1 MANQIS
7 TTIKTIVD
15 ILKNAFKS
23 PQSPQTPP
31 SPLIAIGAEF
41 KQGLSAT
48 EIAGAIIDKKKRY
61 GIPTTPLP
69 SGEPNLDLIMETIRV
84 ETIVEYLINKHSPI
98 LTLGA
103 GDNISDLDFMNLTTF
118 QLLPKEA
125 VKPLS
130 GAGPLTG
137 GRPVRHF
144 PDSRR
149 PQ

>member
-1 MANQIS
+1 MANPLSTAIS
-7 TTIKTIVD
+7 TITTVLKT
-15 ILKNAFKS
+15 AFGIQL

-84 ETIVEYLINKHSPI
+84 ETIVEYLLKDGLIVVAIPP
-98 LTLGA
+98 GA
-103 GDNISDLDFMNLTTF
+103 IQSVGYGTTVNNSF
-118 QLLPKEA
+118 VTAK
-125 VKPLS
+125 
-130 GAGPLTG
+130 GYI
-137 GRPVRHF
+137 R
-144 PDSRR
+144 
-149 PQ
+149 